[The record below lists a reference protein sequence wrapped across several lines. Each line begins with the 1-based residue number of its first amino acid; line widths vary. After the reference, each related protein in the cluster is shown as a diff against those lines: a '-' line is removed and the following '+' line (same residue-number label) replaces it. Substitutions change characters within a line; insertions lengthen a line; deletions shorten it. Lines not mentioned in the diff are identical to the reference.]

1 MTNEHTFDT
10 TRSLQEL
17 EGRDWGEPGYPSSLV
32 MECHRL
38 RRVPLK
44 DFTDE
49 DLARLIQ
56 QDISLLY
63 LVPLALSA
71 LRARPCS
78 NGELGD
84 AQLLR
89 SVLDLPADFWRSN
102 PELANEM
109 VEIIRD
115 LPARIATLEDFECI
129 GVSSA
134 LEKGS
139 PVFFQRSGLAP

>member
-1 MTNEHTFDT
+1 MTNEYTFDT

-17 EGRDWGEPGYPSSLV
+17 EGRDWGEPDFPSSLV
-32 MECHRL
+32 TECHRL
-38 RRVPLK
+38 RRVPLR

-49 DLARLIQ
+49 DLARMLR
-56 QDISLLY
+56 QDISLPY

-115 LPARIATLEDFECI
+115 LPTRIATLEDFECI
-129 GVSSA
+129 GVSGA